1 MAKLDHRSNVADSS
15 STSNAELVDVE
26 AVDEAREARA
36 NEPGEFHY
44 SLLHRVLARV
54 PVLLSIY
61 RIAVASV
68 GFSIVGLGVLL
79 LPLPGPGWVVIFLG
93 VMVLASE
100 FPAAE
105 RVLVVL
111 RKWAAVVLR
120 ILARVKRIRARRRRH
135 DRHVAATAAAE
146 AAAAA
151 KADEHPTRRRG

>member
-1 MAKLDHRSNVADSS
+1 MMAKRDRRSNVADNS
-15 STSNAELVDVE
+15 STDDAEPVDDGV
-26 AVDEAREARA
+26 VDEARATRA

-44 SLLHRVLARV
+44 SLLHRILARV

-61 RIAVASV
+61 RVAVAFV

-93 VMVLASE
+93 VTVLASE

-111 RKWAAVVLR
+111 RKWAVVVLR
-120 ILARVKRIRARRRRH
+120 ILARMRRIRARLRRH
-135 DRHVAATAAAE
+135 ERDVAAAAE
-146 AAAAA
+146 AAAVE
-151 KADEHPTRRRG
+151 KADEHPAHRRG